1 MVNFLLVKDNFQ
13 DEKSLKGR
21 AEKKQVSSLLLKE
34 KAAIFVKKIQD
45 SLIVLA
51 NEHSVEDVVTV
62 SAIFTWTVPMSPT
75 GAVYPSERQNLLATY
90 RPEAVKPSI
99 ATAVA

>member
-62 SAIFTWTVPMSPT
+62 SAIFT
-75 GAVYPSERQNLLATY
+75 
-90 RPEAVKPSI
+90 
-99 ATAVA
+99 